1 MKKIIRWMGNI
12 MNSQEKDLEEPG
24 HVKSKVKIMIKMRI
38 MKKRI
43 IIYCAIGFLAWR
55 NNT

>member
-1 MKKIIRWMGNI
+1 

-24 HVKSKVKIMIKMRI
+24 HIKSKVKIKTKMRI

-43 IIYCAIGFLAWR
+43 FILLLDFLHEE
-55 NNT
+55 TILKSQE